1 MGGNLIYEYLGDTD
15 SDGDYNYNIIFK
27 TYINCNSPFWGGAFP
42 EPSLSVG
49 IYEGVATPTGSLPL
63 ITAITMPLTDSI
75 KIELNLP
82 DTCAVGDTVCIYEVV
97 YELEVDL
104 PLTFSGYHLYYSRC
118 CRNWDIIN
126 VFDPGTQGMIF
137 HAYIPPSLVNN
148 SAPVFSDLPVPFLCV
163 GDTQSIINTAF
174 DVDGDQLIFS
184 FVHPYD
190 NLSNNP
196 DPLPFPL
203 PLITY
208 NPGYDKNTPFGTG
221 GYAYINGATGYSE
234 YVSPNTGQY
243 VVAVE
248 IREFRNSQLIGIT
261 RRDMQLQ
268 IINCPFNPAP
278 GLSNTNGSGQT
289 QYAIDEGDS
298 LCFPIIFTD
307 QFGDSLIMEIVSPI
321 FDTALTN
328 PAATIQNP
336 VVGDSVV
343 QSDFCWN
350 TACGQGQSI
359 PYLFTVSVRDN
370 GCPPKTKDI
379 VYEITVNPFDGPAAI
394 TGVTSVC
401 PFEAGLTYS
410 VPLIT
415 GATYDWAITGGTQVS
430 GGNTESIVVDWDST
444 GLGIVQVTTTSYLG
458 CIDGPIT
465 LNVTVN
471 PYPATDAG
479 PDQFMC
485 SADTTQLGTAT
496 TINYDYLWNPSTGMD
511 DATIS
516 DPLIILSNT
525 SSTNDTIFYVV
536 TTTDNL
542 TSCIMTDTVM
552 VVVSPAPFADAGT
565 DVSFCSGDVVAIG
578 SAALPG
584 YTYMWMPGTGL
595 SDSTVADPTI
605 TLINLTTSPDTF
617 EYIVTATDTAPNCY
631 TRDTIQVIVRPY
643 PIPNAGSDQSFCSGA
658 SVTLGTTATSGYT
671 YQWTPSNGLS
681 SDTLSDPV
689 LTLINTDTIIDTI
702 EYVVATTV
710 FGCTINDSAMV
721 YVHPTPLV
729 DAGPDR
735 YLCSGDSDTIGTQ
748 GFGGY
753 SYNWTPTTGL
763 SDSTIATPVVTLTNP
778 FIPND
783 TSIYTVVVTTGFG
796 CQDSDNVEV
805 VVNHL
810 PVSDAG
816 VDRAFCSG
824 DTVDLGAP
832 PVGGYLYV
840 WSPFN
845 GISNVSS
852 SEPWLTLINADTIID
867 TITYVVTTTVG
878 SCSTTD
884 SVEVLVHPSP
894 IVDAGPDRYI
904 CSGDTV
910 TIGTA
915 ALGSYGYLWTPSAGL
930 SDSTAADP
938 DVSLTNPAL
947 ANDTTEYIVLVT
959 TTFGCSDMDSTLVI
973 VNHLPPSNAGNDTAF
988 CSRDTVD
995 LGAPTTV
1002 GYSYAWLPIAGV
1014 SDITISDPQLTL
1026 INTDTIID
1034 TILYYVTTTVGLC
1047 STMDSV
1053 EVIVHPTPIVDAGP
1067 DVYMCSGD
1075 ADTIG
1080 SITLGGYSY
1089 LWNPSFGLTDPTVSN
1104 PVVSLTNP
1112 GIPNDT
1118 TEFIVT
1124 VTTGFGCID
1133 GDSVLVI
1140 VNHLPVSEAGN
1151 DVTFCSG
1158 NSDSLGTDSTV
1169 GYTYLWF
1176 PGTGLSDS
1184 TAADP
1189 SITLLNA
1196 DTIADSIM
1204 YYVTT
1209 TVDSCS
1215 TVDSVR
1221 VIVLPL
1227 PQLNAG
1233 ADTGF
1238 CSGDTIAIGSPP
1250 RTDYTYSWSPVTG
1263 LSDTTISDPT
1273 VTLLNGDTLIDT
1285 TYYVLTAVDTISNC
1299 VSSDTVRILAYP
1311 LPRTPDILG
1320 SISICPG
1327 ADSLVYYVNG
1337 DAGSTFDWSLTGA
1350 GSIIFGQGSDSILVN
1365 WDTTTIWQIITIETD
1380 SNTCLG
1386 DTSAIDGSTNP
1397 DLEPPV
1403 PTGPDTLCG
1412 NSINGVIYT
1421 TPFANGSVYDWYISG
1436 GTINSGNGTNAVNVD
1451 WDSLGTGYIWYDE
1464 TSTTIDTVCTGTSDS
1479 LAVQVF
1485 TVPVGVPIMGDF
1497 VICQYDTASE
1507 YSMAGFPAS
1516 NYTWI
1521 VGSDTIGDGIG
1532 LDSLFIAWDSAGT
1545 FVLSIVETAPGNC
1558 VNTVSDTVTVYVKPV
1573 VDSIVGDT
1581 AICFDINDT
1590 YNYHINGFPGSTYQW
1605 TIVGGTI
1612 VSLPLDNDTVTI
1624 RWDSVVNGN
1633 ISVIETSADTCAGV
1647 VVLLNVYVYPMPA
1660 DSTIDGSF
1668 TFCEDSLS
1676 FMYSINGLPGSSFI
1690 WLLDTDTVAS
1700 GVGADT
1706 INLVWDSAGTYI
1718 ITLIENTI
1726 NSCSDTLAETVTVYA
1741 KPITSILSG
1750 DTAIC
1755 FDTADTYLYYV
1766 SGFSGSTYDWTVVGG
1781 TIVDTAQ
1788 LQNDSVIV
1796 SWDSVVS
1803 GTISVVETSAD
1814 SCAGDTVRLDVSV
1827 FQPPVDSTIDGG
1839 FVFCE
1844 DTLAFSYTFTALPGS
1859 DITWTLDGDTILA
1872 GVDEDT
1878 VTIIWDTAGTYAL
1891 MVVEVTANNCSDTLT
1906 DSITV
1911 FPKPIIDSIFGD
1923 TVICHDTS
1931 DTVLYYVNG
1940 FGGSSYAW
1948 SIGNGT
1954 FISLSLDNDSILV
1967 MWDTLG
1973 MGDLTVVEISQD
1985 SCWGDTV
1992 RLNIMLNEIPS
2003 ADSILGMFEMCQ
2015 YTSGETYSVI
2025 GLSGSSYIWNVPG
2038 STNIID
2044 DSSSSITV
2052 DWDSAGSFILTVVE
2066 ISAEGCVGDTLDSI
2080 VVINPFPQ
2088 TMLLT
2093 GDTNVCP
2100 PNNLG
2105 EIYTVLGYDSST
2117 YVWTVNGGVID
2128 TGQGTN
2134 SILVDWDTTGM
2145 GSVSV
2150 VEITNDSCVGDTIG
2164 WPEIILDSPGIT
2176 MRVVSDG
2183 ELEDTEVEI
2192 KWDMFN
2198 SIGFPDTITLL
2209 RRLNFTSN
2217 MWTIEAMVDASDLVY
2232 VDDGRLTSDYS
2243 FEYQIVGLNACLDTV
2258 ASRIHNTVLLNG
2270 TNEESDNTVDLI
2282 WNRYWDWDNGVDHY
2296 EIWRKLD
2303 DEPYFTFYEDAGI
2316 DTSYRLTTGA
2326 DGFFHC
2332 YRILAVENGGNSEES
2347 WSNEICLEFL
2357 HLLDIPTV
2365 ISPNGN
2371 GLNDV
2376 WKIGNI
2382 EYYPAVTVEIFNR
2395 WGQRLYYSVGY
2406 PELWDG
2412 TYNGK
2417 ELPVG
2422 VYYYIIDIKREGIEP
2437 YTGSISILHRE

>member
-1 MGGNLIYEYLGDTD
+1 MRTSLGGILVILATSFLVPREVYSTHLMGGNLIYEYLGDTD
-15 SDGDYNYNIIFK
+15 TDGDYNYKIIFK
-27 TYINCNSPFWGGAFP
+27 TYINCNSQFWGGAFP
-42 EPSLSVG
+42 EANLTIG
-49 IYEGVATPTGSLPL
+49 IYEGVAVPTAPLPL
-63 ITAITMPLTDSI
+63 ITTITMPLTDSI

-82 DTCAVGDTVCIYEVV
+82 DTCAVGDSVCIYEVV
-97 YELEVDL
+97 YEFEVDL

-184 FVHPYD
+184 FVHPYND
-190 NLSNNP
+190 LATNP

-203 PLITY
+203 PLVTY
-208 NPGYDKNTPFGTG
+208 NTGYDKNTPFGPG

-234 YVSPNTGQY
+234 YVSPNTGKY

-278 GLSNTNGSGQT
+278 GLSNINGSGQT
-289 QYAIDEGDS
+289 QFAIDEGDS

-336 VVGDSVV
+336 VAGDSVV

-350 TACGQGQSI
+350 TACGQGQGI

-370 GCPPKTKDI
+370 GCPPKTKDM

-415 GATYDWAITGGTQVS
+415 GATYDWTITGGTQVAGS
-430 GGNTESIVVDWDST
+430 TTESIVVDWGTD
-444 GLGIVQVTTTSYLG
+444 GLGIVEVTTTSYLG
-458 CIDGPIT
+458 CTAGPIT
-465 LNVTVN
+465 LNVTIN
-471 PYPATDAG
+471 PYPTSDAG

-485 SADTTQLGTAT
+485 SGDTTQLGVTP
-496 TINYDYLWNPSTGMD
+496 TINYGYLWAPTTSMVD
-511 DATIS
+511 SSIA
-516 DPLIILSNT
+516 DPTIILSNT
-525 SSTNDTIFYVV
+525 SGTNDTIYYIVS
-536 TTTDNL
+536 TTDNL
-542 TSCIMTDTVM
+542 TSCVLPDTVM
-552 VVVSPAPFADAGT
+552 VVISPAPSANAGT
-565 DVSFCSGDVVAIG
+565 DISFCSGDTVPIG
-578 SAALPG
+578 STALPG
-584 YTYMWMPGTGL
+584 YTYTWTPGAGL
-595 SDSTVADPTI
+595 SDSTLSNPTI
-605 TLINLTTSPDTF
+605 TLVNLTTAPDTF
-617 EYIVTATDTAPNCY
+617 TYIVTATDTAPGCY

-643 PIPNAGSDQSFCSGA
+643 PVPDAGSDQSFCSG
-658 SVTLGTTATSGYT
+658 
-671 YQWTPSNGLS
+671 
-681 SDTLSDPV
+681 
-689 LTLINTDTIIDTI
+689 DTI
-702 EYVVATTV
+702 
-710 FGCTINDSAMV
+710 
-721 YVHPTPLV
+721 
-729 DAGPDR
+729 
-735 YLCSGDSDTIGTQ
+735 
-748 GFGGY
+748 
-753 SYNWTPTTGL
+753 
-763 SDSTIATPVVTLTNP
+763 
-778 FIPND
+778 
-783 TSIYTVVVTTGFG
+783 
-796 CQDSDNVEV
+796 
-805 VVNHL
+805 
-810 PVSDAG
+810 
-816 VDRAFCSG
+816 
-824 DTVDLGAP
+824 DLGVP
-832 PVGGYLYV
+832 PVAGYLYI

-867 TITYVVTTTVG
+867 TIIYAVTVTLDNCTT
-878 SCSTTD
+878 SDST
-884 SVEVLVHPSP
+884 EILVQPSP

-910 TIGTA
+910 TIGTTS
-915 ALGSYGYLWTPSAGL
+915 LGSYGYMWSPSTGL

-959 TTFGCSDMDSTLVI
+959 TPFGCSDMDSTLVI
-973 VNHLPPSNAGNDTAF
+973 VTHLPPSDAGNDTAF
-988 CSRDTVD
+988 CSGDTVD
-995 LGAPTTV
+995 IGAPTTA
-1002 GYSYAWLPIAGV
+1002 GYSYTWLPIVGV
-1014 SDITISDPQLTL
+1014 SDVSISNPQLTL

-1034 TILYYVTTTVGLC
+1034 TVLYYITTTVGLC
-1047 STMDSV
+1047 STMDSA

-1075 ADTIG
+1075 VDTIG
-1080 SITLGGYSY
+1080 SITLGGYTY
-1089 LWNPSFGLTDPTVSN
+1089 LWNPTIGLSDSMVSN
-1104 PVVSLTNP
+1104 PAVNLTNP

-1118 TEFIVT
+1118 TEFMVT
-1124 VTTGFGCID
+1124 VTTGFGCVD

-1140 VNHLPVSEAGN
+1140 VNQLPASEAGN

-1158 NSDSLGTDSTV
+1158 SNDTLGTDSTS

-1176 PGTGLSDS
+1176 PAAGLSDS

-1189 SITLLNA
+1189 AITLFNA
-1196 DTIADSIM
+1196 DTLTDSIM

-1250 RTDYTYSWSPVTG
+1250 RTNYTYSWSPVTG

-1285 TYYVLTAVDTISNC
+1285 TYYVLRAVDTISNC
-1299 VSSDTVRILAYP
+1299 VSSDTVRIMAYP

-1327 ADSLVYYVNG
+1327 ADSLVYYVNSE
-1337 DAGSTFDWSLTGA
+1337 AGSVFDWSLTGA

-1365 WDTTTIWQIITIETD
+1365 WDTTTIWQIITVETD

-1386 DTSAIDGSTNP
+1386 DTSAIDGSTNQ

-1403 PTGPDTLCG
+1403 PMGPDTLCG

-1436 GTINSGNGTNAVNVD
+1436 GTINSGNGTNTVNVD

-1485 TVPVGVPIMGDF
+1485 TVPVGSPITGAF
-1497 VICQYDTASE
+1497 IICQYDTASE

-1532 LDSLFIAWDSAGT
+1532 LDSLFIAWDSSGT

-1558 VNTVSDTVTVYVKPV
+1558 VNIVSDTVTVYAKPV

-1590 YNYHINGFPGSTYQW
+1590 YDYHINGFPGSTYQW

-1612 VSLPLDNDTVTI
+1612 VSLPLDNDTITI

-1633 ISVIETSADTCAGV
+1633 VSVIETSSDTCVGEV
-1647 VVLLNVYVYPMPA
+1647 VSRIVYVYPVPA
-1660 DSTIDGSF
+1660 DSTIDGGF
-1668 TFCEDSLS
+1668 TFCEDTLP
-1676 FMYSINGLPGSSFI
+1676 FMYSINGLPGSYFI
-1690 WLLDTDTVAS
+1690 WLLDTDTIAS

-1706 INLVWDSAGTYI
+1706 INLVWDSAGTYV

-1726 NSCSDTLAETVTVYA
+1726 NSCTDTLAETVTVYA
-1741 KPITSILSG
+1741 KPITSTLSG

-1766 SGFSGSTYDWTVVGG
+1766 SGFGGSVYNWTVVGG

-1788 LQNDSVIV
+1788 LQNDSVMV
-1796 SWDSVVS
+1796 SWDSVVF

-1827 FQPPVDSTIDGG
+1827 FQPPVDSSIDGG

-1859 DITWTLDGDTILA
+1859 QITWTLDGDTILA

-1878 VTIIWDTAGTYAL
+1878 VTIIWDSAGTYTLLA
-1891 MVVEVTANNCSDTLT
+1891 VEMTANNCADTLT
-1906 DSITV
+1906 DTITV
-1911 FPKPIIDSIFGD
+1911 YPKPIIDTIYGD
-1923 TVICHDTS
+1923 AVICHDTS
-1931 DTVLYYVNG
+1931 DTVLYYVTG
-1940 FGGSSYAW
+1940 LGGSSYVW
-1948 SIGNGT
+1948 GIGNGSI
-1954 FISLSLDNDSILV
+1954 ISLSSDNDSILV

-1973 MGDLTVVEISQD
+1973 MGNLSVVEISQD

-1992 RLNIMLNEIPS
+1992 HLNILLNEIPS

-2015 YTSGETYSVI
+2015 YTNGEVYSVS
-2025 GLSGSSYIWNVPG
+2025 GLPGSSYIWNVPG
-2038 STNIID
+2038 ASNIID

-2052 DWDSAGSFILTVVE
+2052 DWDSAGSFTMTVVE
-2066 ISAEGCVGDTLDSI
+2066 VSAEGCAGDTLDSL

-2088 TMLLT
+2088 TLLLS

-2105 EIYTVLGYDSST
+2105 QVYTVSGYDSSI

-2128 TGQGTN
+2128 TGQGTE
-2134 SILVDWDTTGM
+2134 SILVDWDTTGT

-2150 VEITNDSCVGDTIG
+2150 VEITKDSCTGDTVG
-2164 WPEIILDSPGIT
+2164 WPEIILDSPGIIL
-2176 MRVVSDG
+2176 RVVSDG
-2183 ELEDTEVEI
+2183 EFEDTEVEI
-2192 KWDMFN
+2192 NWDMVN
-2198 SIGFPDTITLL
+2198 SIGFPDTITVL

-2270 TNEESDNTVDLI
+2270 RNKEGDNTVDLI

-2303 DEPYFTFYEDAGI
+2303 NEPGFTFYEDAGT
-2316 DTSYRLTTGA
+2316 DTVYHLTSGA

-2332 YRILAVENGGNSEES
+2332 YRILAIENGGNAEES

-2357 HLLDIPTV
+2357 HLLEIPTV

-2382 EYYPAVTVEIFNR
+2382 EYYPTVTVEIFNR
-2395 WGQRLYYSVGY
+2395 WGQRLYYSAGY

-2412 TYNGK
+2412 TYNGQD
-2417 ELPVG
+2417 LPVG
-2422 VYYYIIDIKREGIEP
+2422 VYYYVIDIKREGIEP